1 MKYLLLW
8 LLLIPQQKYEVE
20 LVSCGETIVVS
31 YDDEEIMI
39 EPFNVMVLESSKM
52 CQLLESATHI
62 TIESE
67 PNIRQDEVVSV
78 WIFLDGSLLQE
89 RLIVMEEAKVIRNH
103 PFYTYQAQLR
113 QAQKTQVVMGEGISD
128 AAIQVNQSRGVWM
141 MSVLFVGLVISVI
154 FYHLLK

>member
-52 CQLLESATHI
+52 CQLLESATQI
-62 TIESE
+62 IIESE

-128 AAIQVNQSRGVWM
+128 AAIQVNQSRGMWM